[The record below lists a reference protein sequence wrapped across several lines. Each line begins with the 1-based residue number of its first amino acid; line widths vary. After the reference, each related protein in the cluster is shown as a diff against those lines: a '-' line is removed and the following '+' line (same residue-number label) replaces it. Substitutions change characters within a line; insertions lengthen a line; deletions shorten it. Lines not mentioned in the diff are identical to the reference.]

1 MKTKSFLF
9 LLGFVLCSIAAT
21 AQVQF
26 DAKVSKKRLGIN
38 ERLRID
44 FEMNQD
50 GDNFRPPSFDGFRV
64 VGGPNQSISNSWING
79 KRSFSKMSSFDF
91 AMTVAIG
98 SVIATTIL
106 SKSVSLWQG
115 AVGLAAVYLLQIS
128 AAMLRRFS
136 IVQKLIDNQP
146 MLLMDGEE
154 ILHENLK
161 KARVTEAD
169 LRSKLREANVLELS
183 QVRAVIFEC
192 TGDIAVLHTKDDDVE
207 IEDWLLKDVGR

>member
-1 MKTKSFLF
+1 MIKWFEASTASLIAIVLTAIGIYIATILF
-9 LLGFVLCSIAAT
+9 T
-21 AQVQF
+21 
-26 DAKVSKKRLGIN
+26 RLA
-38 ERLRID
+38 
-44 FEMNQD
+44 
-50 GDNFRPPSFDGFRV
+50 
-64 VGGPNQSISNSWING
+64 G

-106 SKSVSLWQG
+106 SKSVSLLQG

-128 AAMLRRFS
+128 VAMLRRFS

-192 TGDIAVLHTKDDDVE
+192 TGDIAVLHTKDDYVE
-207 IEDWLLKDVGR
+207 IEDWLLEDVGR